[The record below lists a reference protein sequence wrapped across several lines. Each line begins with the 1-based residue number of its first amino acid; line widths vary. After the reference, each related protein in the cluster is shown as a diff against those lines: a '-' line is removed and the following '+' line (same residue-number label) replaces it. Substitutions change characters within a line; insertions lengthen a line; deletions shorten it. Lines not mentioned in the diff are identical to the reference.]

1 MSSPDPQRE
10 YGENEVGAASIQR
23 MNQHRQT
30 QTERLYDILAD
41 YDWHSTRELYER
53 TKIYRIGSR
62 IFDLKKQG
70 KSIEARP
77 TMIDGVR
84 WEEYRLARPEP
95 QQVTIPLVTTY
106 TV

>member
-1 MSSPDPQRE
+1 MSSPDPTRE
-10 YGENEVGAASIQR
+10 YGENEIGSHVR
-23 MNQHRQT
+23 RQT
-30 QTERLYDILAD
+30 QTERLYEILAD
-41 YDWHSTRELYER
+41 GGWHSTREMYER

-70 KSIEARP
+70 KRIEARP

-84 WEEYRLARPEP
+84 WEEYRLVRPEP

-106 TV
+106 V